1 MDTVLYSSRMIFC
14 LLNVASLLS
23 NDTRVRPGKKNF
35 LVPISG
41 DPFFEAIIKKIGSES
56 EESEAAKKNLS
67 VGG

>member
-1 MDTVLYSSRMIFC
+1 MQVNMLIKPSSI
-14 LLNVASLLS
+14 
-23 NDTRVRPGKKNF
+23 RPGKKNF

>member
-1 MDTVLYSSRMIFC
+1 MTEI
-14 LLNVASLLS
+14 
-23 NDTRVRPGKKNF
+23 RPGKKF